1 MSSYAELQD
10 VFNIPKSQV
19 IYAQLTTMP
28 DDIIGLVCEFMPSYQ
43 KDIKKYAK
51 ITKKMK
57 NKLLSSSTQ
66 YYPTNLCFH
75 RNHNKDDYKQFQ
87 ILKLFMRNNQGQ
99 ILVCGSSISA
109 PRGRNQ
115 QTISLYPKKW
125 NIDSNIDSNRLPRY
139 EAGRNFN
146 TMNLLP
152 VQYPPLTLSK
162 GDTLF
167 YTTSRGR
174 YNPNDVRQ
182 GIFLTSADT
191 KYISQPDIGLDRE
204 FCRNTH
210 RKTCTS
216 QAYLQNQYSMGEL
229 KQLSKD
235 YNIKVPTK
243 YKKNKKTFVQYLLKN
258 Y

>member
-99 ILVCGSSISA
+99 ILLCDWRGSSY
-109 PRGRNQ
+109 GRNQ
-115 QTISLYPKKW
+115 RVISLIHKW
-125 NIDSNIDSNRLPRY
+125 YNIDSNVDKNNSCTRRPNT
-139 EAGRNFN
+139 GKNFN
-146 TMNLLP
+146 TMTLLP
-152 VQYPPLTLSK
+152 RPADPNDKSRYYTSSY
-162 GDTLF
+162 LF
-167 YTTSRGR
+167 S
-174 YNPNDVRQ
+174 NPNRRQ
-182 GIFLTSADT
+182 GLFLTSIDT

-204 FCRNTH
+204 FSETAY

-216 QAYLQNQYSMGEL
+216 QAYLHNQYSMGEL
-229 KQLSKD
+229 KEISKD
-235 YNIKVPTK
+235 YNINVPTK

>member
-28 DDIIGLVCEFMPSYQ
+28 DDIIGVVCSFMPSYQ

-57 NKLLSSSTQ
+57 NKLLSSSRQPQ
-66 YYPTNLCFH
+66 YYPTNLYFH
-75 RNHNKDDYKQFQ
+75 INHNKELWKEFK

-99 ILVCGSSISA
+99 ILVCDSSISGI
-109 PRGRNQ
+109 RGRNQ
-115 QTISLYPKKW
+115 QTISLAKKKW
-125 NIDSNIDSNRLPRY
+125 NIDSNIDSNILPPHY
-139 EAGRNFN
+139 KVGRNFN

-152 VQYPPLTLSK
+152 RPRFDECPADYFSAR
-162 GDTLF
+162 LF
-167 YTTSRGR
+167 F
-174 YNPNDVRQ
+174 NANARQ
-182 GIFLTSADT
+182 GIILTSADT

-204 FCRNTH
+204 FSENAN

-216 QAYLQNQYSMGEL
+216 QAYLQNQYSMEEL
-229 KQLSKD
+229 KDISNQ

-243 YKKNKKTFVQYLLKN
+243 FKKNKKTFVQYLLKN

>member
-28 DDIIGLVCEFMPSYQ
+28 DDIIGVVCSFMPSYQ

-57 NKLLSSSTQ
+57 NKLLSSSRQPQ
-66 YYPTNLCFH
+66 YYPTNLYFH
-75 RNHNKDDYKQFQ
+75 INHNKELWKEFK

-99 ILVCGSSISA
+99 ILVCGSGISA
-109 PRGRNQ
+109 SMGRNQ
-115 QTISLYPKKW
+115 QTISLAFKKW
-125 NIDSNIDSNRLPRY
+125 NIDSNVDSNRLPHY
-139 EAGRNFN
+139 NVGRNFN
-146 TMNLLP
+146 TMTLLP
-152 VQYPPLTLSK
+152 IQYPISHLSQ
-162 GDTLF
+162 TPF
-167 YTTSRGR
+167 YTTSRGCI
-174 YNPNDVRQ
+174 NDNYFQ
-182 GIFLTSADT
+182 GTFLTSADT

-204 FCRNTH
+204 FGRGAH

-216 QAYLQNQYSMGEL
+216 QAYLHNQYSMEEL
-229 KQLSKD
+229 KEISNQ

-243 YKKNKKTFVQYLLKN
+243 FKKNKKTFVQYLLKN